1 MEQKEIKTGVNKVLI
16 QSLGLSD
23 KYLEKNI
30 LKKEVDA
37 WDSLKHIMIVSDLE
51 MEFDVMFEPEEMVEL
66 TGTDAI
72 VNVLL
77 NKDLS

>member
-30 LKKEVDA
+30 LRKGGG
-37 WDSLKHIMIVSDLE
+37 SLGFPQTHHDCLRSGNGI
-51 MEFDVMFEPEEMVEL
+51 
-66 TGTDAI
+66 
-72 VNVLL
+72 
-77 NKDLS
+77 

>member
-1 MEQKEIKTGVNKVLI
+1 MSRKEIKSDVNKILI

-30 LKKEVDA
+30 IKNEVEA

-77 NKDLS
+77 NKDAS